1 MADLLLRIQASSTKF
16 GGSNL
21 FMMGNTSTL
30 FTSLFSVFKHPEKA
44 EKDKERKKNERKNT
58 A

>member
-1 MADLLLRIQASSTKF
+1 MADLLLRIQAF
-16 GGSNL
+16 NL

-44 EKDKERKKNERKNT
+44 EKDKERKKNERKNP